1 MLSNYLK
8 PAFGG
13 RTIFFALMMILFKRL
28 ALTKIF
34 PQDGPEVGRAI
45 VSLFFVVSLFFG
57 LFQVELKNA
66 AIHLDHAFGAWI
78 GVTIP

>member
-45 VSLFFVVSLFFG
+45 VSLFFG

-78 GVTIP
+78 GVTIA